1 MRVVCGDLNSSL
13 GAPVI
18 RNVRVVS
25 KPMRDI
31 WVTPH
36 ELKHR
41 TQYNTGRLGPQ
52 FLALCSHT
60 QMAYSLGLW
69 VIQTPYGVVSHRRC
83 IEMGLGGQVIFAV
96 NNGYQQ
102 WC

>member
-1 MRVVCGDLNSSL
+1 M
-13 GAPVI
+13 I

-31 WVTPH
+31 WVTPY
-36 ELKHR
+36 ELKFR
-41 TQYNTGRLGPQ
+41 TKFNTGNLMFK
-52 FLALCSHT
+52 FLIDFSILI
-60 QMAYSLGLW
+60 LGLW
-69 VIQTPYGVVSHRRC
+69 ILSTPYGVVSHRRC
-83 IEMGLGGQVIFAV
+83 IEMGLGGKVIFAV